1 MQHRNKMLKVL
12 STTTMLLA
20 LTATSPAFSYITH
33 AANGIHDVEDKKK
46 EDKQKKEKE
55 DKEKKEREKKSR
67 EERMKEI

>member
-12 STTTMLLA
+12 GTTTMLLA

-46 EDKQKKEKE
+46 EDKQKKR
-55 DKEKKEREKKSR
+55 KKIKKRKRERKIQRRKN
-67 EERMKEI
+67 ERN